1 MSEYQLTQTKER
13 IAALLAE
20 INEKTD
26 EVERLVKE
34 EKCLVKEEKCIV
46 EEEKLIVKED
56 NTSMQDILA
65 KIICAE
71 ENYKAAQ
78 MTYTKTSETV
88 EAALKVYNEQRDVI
102 DVSIAALRK
111 TETEDEMEAN
121 KAFYAA
127 EKEAIRIFRAW
138 EDYHTR
144 LKRECAGMQAKCINE
159 TNETNKKCYKD
170 IIELL
175 LVFNKTEAEMIK
187 ETGSSAPDK
196 NSPSVAMNYVTINI
210 NKIKKYNIFYQERQL
225 SYNTMWDNFNK
236 SEASISLTTARTEQT
251 KAKNLMV
258 DPLQKY
264 ETEKLNFFK
273 AHLTDTLS
281 DIEWKRSNFEMVD
294 NMLKQITVLQAC
306 EEKRAEEKRAEEKRA
321 EEKRAEEKLA
331 EEKQA
336 EEKHSEEKRAEE
348 NRKNFEKVEIML
360 KQIEV
365 LQNWM
370 NETKIREEKRA
381 NAIEAFLEER
391 HKF

>member
-1 MSEYQLTQTKER
+1 MSDHQLTQSKER

-34 EKCLVKEEKCIV
+34 EKCLVEKEKLIV
-46 EEEKLIVKED
+46 EEEKNIVEED

-71 ENYKAAQ
+71 ENYKAAHIA
-78 MTYTKTSETV
+78 YTKATETL
-88 EAALKVYNEQRDVI
+88 EAAQKVYNEQF
-102 DVSIAALRK
+102 AAINAPHVAFQK
-111 TETEDEMEAN
+111 KNTEDELEVN

-127 EKEAIRIFRAW
+127 EKEAQQK
-138 EDYHTR
+138 
-144 LKRECAGMQAKCINE
+144 L
-159 TNETNKKCYKD
+159 
-170 IIELL
+170 
-175 LVFNKTEAEMIK
+175 TEANMKVNQIQQIK
-187 ETGSSAPDK
+187 FGLIDHPIINTEDLNKQLQEANIAVSNANTEHCSAVGTLRAKTRSFYNDEF
-196 NSPSVAMNYVTINI
+196 SVVNAVRI
-210 NKIKKYNIFYQERQL
+210 NKLNNDN
-225 SYNTMWDNFNK
+225 SNFNK

-251 KAKNLMV
+251 KAKALMA
-258 DPLQKY
+258 DALQKY
-264 ETEKLNFFK
+264 EIEKLNFFK

-294 NMLKQITVLQAC
+294 NMLKQITMLQAC
-306 EEKRAEEKRAEEKRA
+306 EEKRVEEKRAKEKRAEEKRAEEKRA
-321 EEKRAEEKLA
+321 EEKRAEEK
-331 EEKQA
+331 QA
-336 EEKHSEEKRAEE
+336 EEKRAEEKRAEE

>member
-1 MSEYQLTQTKER
+1 MSDHQLTQSKER

-34 EKCLVKEEKCIV
+34 EKCLV
-46 EEEKLIVKED
+46 EEEKHIVEED

-78 MTYTKTSETV
+78 IAYTKASETEKV
-88 EAALKVYNEQRDVI
+88 AWKVYNEQK
-102 DVSIAALRK
+102 AAISAPYEAFTK
-111 TETEDEMEAN
+111 KFTEDELEVN

-127 EKEAIRIFRAW
+127 GKEAQQK
-138 EDYHTR
+138 H
-144 LKRECAGMQAKCINE
+144 
-159 TNETNKKCYKD
+159 
-170 IIELL
+170 
-175 LVFNKTEAEMIK
+175 TEAQRKVNQIQEIK
-187 ETGSSAPDK
+187 AGLIEHPIINTEDLNKQLEEAKIAAK
-196 NSPSVAMNYVTINI
+196 NTSGGWMYADRIIREKQTSFNGQFYEKQQALANKMNNDIT
-210 NKIKKYNIFYQERQL
+210 KLHE
-225 SYNTMWDNFNK
+225 
-236 SEASISLTTARTEQT
+236 SEVYISISTIRT
-251 KAKNLMV
+251 KACEAKALMA
-258 DPLQKY
+258 DALQKY

-294 NMLKQITVLQAC
+294 NMLKQIIVLQAC

-321 EEKRAEEKLA
+321 EEKRAEE
-331 EEKQA
+331 
-336 EEKHSEEKRAEE
+336 
-348 NRKNFEKVEIML
+348 NRKNFEKVEIMI
-360 KQIEV
+360 KQIAV

>member
-34 EKCLVKEEKCIV
+34 EKCLV
-46 EEEKLIVKED
+46 EEEKHIVEED

-71 ENYKAAQ
+71 ENYKAAH
-78 MTYTKTSETV
+78 MAYTKASETA
-88 EAALKVYNEQRDVI
+88 EAAQKVYNEQRDVI

-111 TETEDEMEAN
+111 TETKDEMEAN

-127 EKEAIRIFRAW
+127 EKEAIRIFREW
-138 EDYHTR
+138 ENYHNI
-144 LKRECAGMQAKCINE
+144 LKRECAGMQVKRINE
-159 TNETNKKCYKD
+159 TTETNKKCYKD
-170 IIELL
+170 ISELL
-175 LVFNKTEAEMIK
+175 LVFHTTEAEMIK
-187 ETGSSAPDK
+187 KNCVFSPDK
-196 NSPSVAMNYVTINI
+196 SNPSIAMDFVTINI
-210 NKIKKYNIFYQERQL
+210 NRIKSKFYAERQL
-225 SYNTMWDNFNK
+225 SYSTMQANFNK

-251 KAKNLMV
+251 KAKNLMA

-294 NMLKQITVLQAC
+294 TMLKQITVLHAC
-306 EEKRAEEKRAEEKRA
+306 EEKRT
-321 EEKRAEEKLA
+321 
-331 EEKQA
+331 
-336 EEKHSEEKRAEE
+336 EE
-348 NRKNFEKVEIML
+348 NRKNIEKVEIMIE
-360 KQIEV
+360 QIAV